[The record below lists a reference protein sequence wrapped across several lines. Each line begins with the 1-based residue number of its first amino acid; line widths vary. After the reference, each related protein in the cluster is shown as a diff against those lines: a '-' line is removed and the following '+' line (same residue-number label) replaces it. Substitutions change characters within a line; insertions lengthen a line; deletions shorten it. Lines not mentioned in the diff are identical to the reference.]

1 MNKYVYLYT
10 FYNISKVMKTPIK
23 ETAEEANK
31 QRSQEYRSS
40 LKIDGHQ
47 LPDPFSSLEE
57 GWVGEATGT

>member
-1 MNKYVYLYT
+1 
-10 FYNISKVMKTPIK
+10 MKTPIK